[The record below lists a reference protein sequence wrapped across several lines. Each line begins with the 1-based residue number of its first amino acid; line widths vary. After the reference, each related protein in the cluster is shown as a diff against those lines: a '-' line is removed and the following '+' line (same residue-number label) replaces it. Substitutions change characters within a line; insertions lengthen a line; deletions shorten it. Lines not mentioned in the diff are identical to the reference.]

1 MPQVVI
7 QFTAFLMTL
16 RKKGLLPPDAW
27 KYLYAVMLASVRYSE
42 LLSSPLGGWREAA
55 RGYRSTP

>member
-1 MPQVVI
+1 MVI

-27 KYLYAVMLASVRYSE
+27 KYLYAVMLASVRCSE
-42 LLSSPLGGWREAA
+42 YTSSPLGARREAA
-55 RGYRSTP
+55 RG